1 MANLTGG
8 NLTGGNP
15 TGAGA
20 TGANPAWIV
29 LASPFR
35 LFFLLAGGYAV
46 LAMVP
51 WLALLSGHAAWEG
64 AMAPAVWHGHEM
76 IFGYTVAVIAGFL
89 LTAVADWTQTPACSG
104 RPLAILGLLWLL
116 GRLGMALAPSP
127 WLAMAADLLFLPALI
142 ATVARPLIRTGNRR
156 QTLLMAALAA
166 LVAADAAIHL
176 ESLGIGGGDVLSGLT
191 TTVDLVMI
199 PIGVIG
205 GRVIPAFTGNV
216 LRRRGE
222 TELPRTRPWVE
233 RAAVPSLFL
242 IAALDLAPLP
252 AAVTG
257 LAALAAGALHAVR
270 LSGWCG
276 RRTLGQP
283 ILFVLHLGY
292 GWLVL
297 GLWLKALAALS
308 PALPPTAALHALTI
322 GTVGTLTIGVMTRV
336 SRGHTGRAMVAG
348 PFAVTAYG
356 LITVAALAR
365 VAGPALWPDEIG
377 LALSVAGGC
386 WLAAF
391 AAFLADQVGIL
402 TRPRVDGRPG

>member
-1 MANLTGG
+1 MACT
-8 NLTGGNP
+8 
-15 TGAGA
+15 
-20 TGANPAWIV
+20 TGANSIETTSGWII

-46 LAMVP
+46 VVMVP
-51 WLALLSGHAAWEG
+51 WLALLTGHLALEG

-89 LTAVADWTQTPACSG
+89 LTAVADWTQTPVCSG
-104 RPLAILGLLWLL
+104 RHLALLGLLWLA
-116 GRLGMALAPSP
+116 GRLGMALAPTP

-142 ATVARPLIRTGNRR
+142 LTVARPLIRTDNRR

-166 LVAADAAIHL
+166 LVAADTAIHL
-176 ESLGIGGGDVLSGLT
+176 ENLGVIGGDGFSILT
-191 TTVDLVMI
+191 ATVDLAMI

-205 GRVIPAFTGNV
+205 GRVIPAFTGNF

-222 TELPRTRPWVE
+222 TALPQMLPWIERT
-233 RAAVPSLFL
+233 AVPSLFL
-242 IAALDLAPLP
+242 IAALDLASVP
-252 AAVTG
+252 AVVTG

-297 GLWLKALAALS
+297 GLWLKALAALT
-308 PALPPTAALHALTI
+308 PAMPATAALHALTI

-336 SRGHTGRAMVAG
+336 SRGHTGRTMAAG
-348 PFAVTAYG
+348 PFAIAAYG
-356 LITVAALAR
+356 LITAAALTR
-365 VAGPALWPDEIG
+365 VVGPALWPGGIG
-377 LALSVAGGC
+377 LALSVAGGF

-391 AAFLADQVGIL
+391 IAFLADQVGIL
-402 TRPRVDGRPG
+402 THPRIDGRPG

>member
-1 MANLTGG
+1 MANMI
-8 NLTGGNP
+8 
-15 TGAGA
+15 GASR
-20 TGANPAWIV
+20 TRTI

-35 LFFLLAGGYAV
+35 LFFLLAGSYAV

-51 WLALLSGHAAWEG
+51 WLALLTGHSGWEG

-89 LTAVADWTQTPACSG
+89 LTAVADWTGTPVCSG
-104 RPLAILGLLWLL
+104 AHLAVLGLLWLL

-142 ATVARPLIRTGNRR
+142 VTVARPLIRAGNRR
-156 QTLLMAALAA
+156 QILLMAALTA

-176 ESLGIGGGDVLSGLT
+176 ENLGIVDGDALSGLT
-191 TTVDLVMI
+191 AVVDLVMI

-205 GRVIPAFTGNV
+205 GRIIPAFTGNV

-222 TELPRTRPWVE
+222 TDLPRTRPWV
-233 RAAVPSLFL
+233 A
-242 IAALDLAPLP
+242 
-252 AAVTG
+252 G
-257 LAALAAGALHAVR
+257 LAALAVGTLHAVR
-270 LSGWCG
+270 LSGWRG
-276 RRTLGQP
+276 RRTLGEP

-297 GLWLKALAALS
+297 GLWLKALAALTL
-308 PALPPTAALHALTI
+308 AMPPTAALHAFTI

-336 SRGHTGRAMVAG
+336 SRGHTGRPIKAG
-348 PFAVTAYG
+348 PFAVAAYG
-356 LITVAALAR
+356 LITAAALAR
-365 VAGPALWPDEIG
+365 VAGPALWPAETG
-377 LALSVAGGC
+377 LVLSVAGGL

-391 AAFLADQVGIL
+391 AAFLADQVSIL
-402 TRPRVDGRPG
+402 THPRIDGRPG